1 MLNTGHIRHSNVIAF
16 NVDLP
21 APGGNHPV
29 VYEMLFCGGVLN
41 PYNPVLVG
49 LRPDAVVNSVERLF
63 VLEVLAL
70 LDHPGS
76 YPGNRFQV
84 GRLIAGAGFDAR
96 KQDKAII
103 TLIPYHV
110 LREME
115 MMGKVKAG
123 DYVFELRDNG
133 LLCARHCVPGEQDA
147 MPGLVSELCYELMN
161 VGRFQAG
168 AAAGEQEVAGWGG
181 I

>member
-1 MLNTGHIRHSNVIAF
+1 MLNAGHIRHSNVIAF

-63 VLEVLAL
+63 VLEVLAF
-70 LDHPGS
+70 LDDPGS
-76 YPGNRFQV
+76 YPGNGFQV
-84 GRLIAGAGFDAR
+84 GCLVARTGFDAG

-115 MMGKVKAG
+115 MMGKPKAG
-123 DYVFELRDNG
+123 NYVFELRYNG
-133 LLCARHCVPGEQDA
+133 LLRTCHCVPGE
-147 MPGLVSELCYELMN
+147 
-161 VGRFQAG
+161 
-168 AAAGEQEVAGWGG
+168 
-181 I
+181 